1 MTIRFKMH
9 TITLYI
15 AIETSEC
22 FPSAYS
28 HFLYVPWPISPH
40 SHQDHTLS
48 DIAVGLGDWG
58 WAHFVSL
65 K

>member
-1 MTIRFKMH
+1 MH

-22 FPSAYS
+22 FLSAYS
-28 HFLYVPWPISPH
+28 HFLYVSWSISPQ

-48 DIAVGLGDWG
+48 DIAVGLGGWG
-58 WAHFVSL
+58 
-65 K
+65 